1 MRGVT
6 QDMSQHSAGPMPGV
20 HFQARDRSAPQ
31 YQGTQMQMGAM
42 FPGQPG
48 IAQAS
53 QHQGFVRTVGFVKM
67 GQVLVAQVDQAHG
80 TEGLPGAGAPGP
92 AGGAQ
97 TLQQQGMQETQG
109 GPVAGTMA
117 MMTAGGGGQATIGQ
131 AE

>member
-1 MRGVT
+1 
-6 QDMSQHSAGPMPGV
+6 
-20 HFQARDRSAPQ
+20 
-31 YQGTQMQMGAM
+31 MQMGAL

-53 QHQGFVRTVGFVKM
+53 QHQEFVGTAEFVTT
-67 GQVLVAQVDQAHG
+67 GQIPVAQAHQAYG
-80 TEGLPGAGAPGP
+80 MGGAPGAGAPGP

-97 TLQQQGMQETQG
+97 TPQQQGIQGTQG